1 MKRRVGV
8 GVGGKGRTEL
18 GVSLTPLIVSLSL
31 SLSLFHVY
39 EGNDRYNGC
48 MEIPKGKSTMGF
60 YSWI

>member
-31 SLSLFHVY
+31 SHVY
-39 EGNDRYNGC
+39 EVNDRYNGC

>member
-18 GVSLTPLIVSLSL
+18 GVSLTPLIV